1 MKPLLFDLNQHTELA
16 QKLCIGL
23 NAQAAQYE
31 MRLFPDGESY
41 IRCLDDVKGRDIYI
55 FSHLHQP
62 NEKILPLLLLAS
74 TLKDLGANSVGLIAP
89 YLSYMRQDVRFHEGE
104 GITSRY
110 FAKLLSAHV
119 DWLITVDPHLHRY
132 KNLDEIY
139 SIKSQSLTCVK
150 NIADYIKQN
159 IHNPVVI
166 GPDGESKQWAEKV
179 ANEVDCPF
187 EVLSKHRYGDRDIR
201 ISIPHV
207 ENYLGHT
214 PVLVD
219 DIISTGKTM
228 ILAAQ
233 HLTDAGLPIPTC
245 VAVHGVFA
253 EGSLQEMIDQGLQVV
268 TCNSIEHESNQID
281 LSQLLCEGV
290 KGLENK

>member
-16 QKLCIGL
+16 HKLCTGL
-23 NAQAAQYE
+23 EAQTAQYE
-31 MRLFPDGESY
+31 LRLFPDGESY

-55 FSHLHQP
+55 LSHLHHP
-62 NEKILPLLLLAS
+62 NEKILPLLLLAN
-74 TLKDLGANSVGLIAP
+74 TLNDLGARSVGLIAP

-110 FAKLLSAHV
+110 FAKLLSGHL

-132 KNLDEIY
+132 KSLDEIY
-139 SIKSQSLTCVK
+139 SIKNRSLTSVDS
-150 NIADYIKQN
+150 IAGYIKQTIN
-159 IHNPVVI
+159 NPVII

-179 ANEVDCPF
+179 ANVVGCPF
-187 EVLSKHRYGDRDIR
+187 EVLSKHRYGDKDIR

-207 ENYLGHT
+207 ENYVGHT

-233 HLTDAGLPIPTC
+233 HLTDAGLPTPTC

-253 EGSLQEMIDQGLQVV
+253 AGSLQEMMDQGLQVV

-281 LSQLLCEGV
+281 LSELLCEGI
-290 KGLENK
+290 KGLKK